1 MMFGL
6 DTACCQG
13 ATCSDTLCGNF
24 VDWDRWVIAS
34 ANLAVDPAGLTPNI
48 AAPIA
53 LQANVAVPGAGAT
66 ATAPPWTLTPTA
78 WTLPVGTIFDAPG
91 RVFFAV
97 KYLDGDEWMRFA
109 VDASSANAGTSIHTA
124 DGFRTRASIWAFG
137 NVGMRVTVEP
147 IFNLRLVPEVQ
158 PARFDLA
165 GTGDVVM
172 ASLRVTGGAA
182 GTTITRL
189 RLRGSGSGD
198 ERLDLTR
205 VRLVVDADQ
214 DGVVDAGETELA
226 SGTFPADDGVVDLTL
241 SRALGAGVAE
251 RWLVAYDLA
260 ATASGGETFR
270 VELASAS
277 EVTATSGAPHL
288 SGAVAGA
295 LRGPVL
301 TVAGRLVAERGPGS
315 MAPRVVRAGEADVPA
330 LQLRL
335 RAENEAFTVS
345 ALTFS
350 ASGSLVDHTQLAR
363 ARLFADVDGSGTV
376 TAADALLGTSTFP
389 ADDGQRRF
397 SFAPRTIPAQQSAD
411 FVLAVDLGAGA
422 PGGASFRALLALPSD
437 VEAAGAASGAPPTTG
452 PRARPSSGTRRRSAA
467 RSSSRA
473 ARARRPT
480 APRSLAPRTS

>member
-1 MMFGL
+1 MTLALARRPSPAAVGLAALAALAVGSAPRAAPAQTVLRADDGTFESMWALTSPTAGPNDWVGVAYTPPLEHPFRVVSATMFGL

-277 EVTATSGAPHL
+277 EVTATSGRRTCRAP
-288 SGAVAGA
+288 S
-295 LRGPVL
+295 
-301 TVAGRLVAERGPGS
+301 
-315 MAPRVVRAGEADVPA
+315 RA
-330 LQLRL
+330 
-335 RAENEAFTVS
+335 
-345 ALTFS
+345 
-350 ASGSLVDHTQLAR
+350 
-363 ARLFADVDGSGTV
+363 
-376 TAADALLGTSTFP
+376 
-389 ADDGQRRF
+389 
-397 SFAPRTIPAQQSAD
+397 
-411 FVLAVDLGAGA
+411 
-422 PGGASFRALLALPSD
+422 
-437 VEAAGAASGAPPTTG
+437 
-452 PRARPSSGTRRRSAA
+452 RSAA
-467 RSSSRA
+467 
-473 ARARRPT
+473 PC
-480 APRSLAPRTS
+480 